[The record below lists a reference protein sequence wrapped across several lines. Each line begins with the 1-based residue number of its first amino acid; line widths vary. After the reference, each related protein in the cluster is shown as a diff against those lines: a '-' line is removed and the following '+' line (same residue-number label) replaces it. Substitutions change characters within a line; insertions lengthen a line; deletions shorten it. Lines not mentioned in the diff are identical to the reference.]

1 MTMSQT
7 KSQTKRTG
15 EPGEEGSRSLISRDV
30 RHAALVVSILLAAW
44 WSPAIC
50 AAQKPAR
57 LTKIEV
63 VGLKRVTQEQV
74 IATSQLQIGQPIDPS
89 VVDVAAE
96 KLMQSGLFKTLSYR
110 LRTADDEAIVIFTVE
125 EAAKNLPVVFENF
138 VWFADDEIAHAIR
151 QDVPFFD
158 GTAPQGGTTANKIAA
173 ALQRLLDNK
182 RIPGRVESLPYVDE
196 RVGKVELV
204 FTVKGVKIPVCS
216 VHFPGADAIPET
228 NLIKASQQLIQ
239 SDYSKKDAAAF
250 ARYTLFPLYRHIG
263 RLRATFPD
271 PSAKLEPESCT
282 GGVALTIP
290 VEEGLAYSWEKAEW
304 SGNQALTGEELS
316 AALNM
321 KTGELADGFKIDKG
335 LKEVDKA
342 FGHRGYIAVRIR
354 PSIEFDDASA
364 HVSYRFSITEGAR
377 YFMGKLII
385 NGLPAEDEERLRAKW
400 TLGPNALFDASYIE
414 DFGQKGM
421 REFLTG
427 LAQRSPGSRRPNIEV
442 KTKPDAQKQTVD
454 VIISFNQAEDREQ

>member
-1 MTMSQT
+1 MSQT
-7 KSQTKRTG
+7 KSQTIRTG
-15 EPGEEGSRSLISRDV
+15 KPGDGGSRSGISRDV
-30 RHAALVVSILLAAW
+30 RHAALVMSILLAAL
-44 WSPAIC
+44 WSPALC

-63 VGLKRVTQEQV
+63 VGLKRLTQALV
-74 IATSQLQIGQPIDPS
+74 IATSQLQIGQTVDPS
-89 VVDVAAE
+89 VLDAAAE

-110 LRTADDEAIVIFTVE
+110 LRTADDEAIVIFEVV

-158 GTAPQGGTTANKIAA
+158 GTAPQGGTTTNKIAA
-173 ALQRLLDNK
+173 ALQRLLDGK
-182 RIPGRVESLPYVDE
+182 RIPGRVEFLPYVDE
-196 RVGKVELV
+196 RVGRVELL
-204 FTVKGVKIPVCS
+204 FTVKGVKVPVCS
-216 VHFPGADAIPET
+216 LHFPGAEGIPET

-250 ARYTLFPLYRHIG
+250 ATYTLFPLYRRIG
-263 RLRATFPD
+263 RLRATFQD
-271 PSAKLEPESCT
+271 PTVKLEPEACT
-282 GGVALTIP
+282 GGVAVTIP

-304 SGNQALTGEELS
+304 SGNQTLTGVELS
-316 AALNM
+316 AALGM

-342 FGHRGYIAVRIR
+342 FGRRGYIAVRIR

-364 HVSYRFSITEGAR
+364 HVSYRFSVTEGAR

-385 NGLPAEDEERLRAKW
+385 SGLPAEDEERLRAKW
-400 TLGPNALFDASYIE
+400 TLGSTAVFDGSYID
-414 DFGQKGM
+414 DFGQKGL
-421 REFLTG
+421 REFMTG
-427 LAQRSPGSRRPNIEV
+427 LAQRSPGGPRAKVDIA
-442 KTKPDAQKQTVD
+442 TKPDAQKQTVD
-454 VIISFNQAEDREQ
+454 VIISFNQAPDR